1 MYLQRWHGWC
11 PVKLLPSRRFLC
23 TPYNHALCHFMQS
36 LIRKVHAYLAVTR
49 HQHFWQKD
57 SGLLRATA
65 VTHGRNW
72 YLNKSQHRKLTLEK
86 KILSPLLQ
94 GFEPATF
101 RSRVRRSNH
110 WAIPAPRSPL
120 TSHHTYTRKH
130 TRAPISPPSPVQ
142 IRITFSQ
149 LPIFSQKLS
158 HFESLFSPMPNSHQ
172 PPTPPQA
179 SSICFLPVNDP
190 CTDMSPI
197 LWNIYKQSARFLW

>member
-1 MYLQRWHGWC
+1 
-11 PVKLLPSRRFLC
+11 
-23 TPYNHALCHFMQS
+23 MQS

-49 HQHFWQKD
+49 HLHFWQRD

-65 VTHGRNW
+65 VTHGWNW
-72 YLNKSQHRKLTLEK
+72 YRNKSQHRKLTLEK
-86 KILSPLLQ
+86 KVLPPLLQ

-120 TSHHTYTRKH
+120 TLHHTYTRKH

-142 IRITFSQ
+142 MPITISQ

-158 HFESLFSPMPNSHQ
+158 PFESLFSPMPNSHQ
-172 PPTPPQA
+172 PPTPHPRPPSLIHMLP
-179 SSICFLPVNDP
+179 SSQR
-190 CTDMSPI
+190 PI
-197 LWNIYKQSARFLW
+197 YRQVTYSLKHI